1 MGTSDSMPKLD
12 CFVDQI
18 WLVCSDC
25 GCLQLKNLIPLEV
38 LYKENHSLAVVGQ
51 TWNRHHL
58 EFKKFIMKDEQTKIC
73 EIGASHGFLA
83 SSILDEDPEIDY
95 LIIEPDPTITDIRIR
110 VIKGFLEDNLD
121 KISPACTILHS
132 HVLEHVY
139 KPLDFLFN
147 LAKILDIG
155 SYMFISFPNIPAL
168 LQQGGSNAL
177 NFEHTFF
184 LTTFQLF
191 DLIPLLGLQIVDT
204 LEFEK
209 HSHFVK
215 LQKVSQPNPI
225 GKTNLKLPNMTHML
239 GDFDYMWDSALD
251 FAGDTNQLLKNSPKN
266 TYIFGAHVFA
276 QTLLCMGIEQE
287 NVLGIL
293 DNSPGK
299 IGKRLYGTNLLV
311 FHPSEIKDKRNV
323 RVILRAAQY
332 QDEIKEQLMLINPA
346 VEIIE

>member
-1 MGTSDSMPKLD
+1 MGTSESTSNSDV
-12 CFVDQI
+12 FVDQI

-38 LYKENHSLAVVGQ
+38 LYKNNHSLGVVGQ

-58 EFKKFIMKDEQTKIC
+58 EFKKFIMKDRHSQIC

-95 LIIEPDPTITDIRIR
+95 LIIEPDPTFTDQRIR
-110 VIKGFLEDNLD
+110 VIKGFLEDNLN
-121 KISPACTILHS
+121 KIEPTSTILHS

-139 KPLDFLFN
+139 NPLDFLFH
-147 LAKILDIG
+147 LANILDIK

-191 DLIPLLGLQIVDT
+191 DLIPLLGFQIVDT
-204 LEFEK
+204 LEFEN
-209 HSHFVK
+209 HSHFLK
-215 LQKVSQPNPI
+215 LQKVSEPNPL
-225 GKTNLKLPNMTHML
+225 GETKLNLRNMAHL
-239 GDFDYMWDSALD
+239 LADFDYMWDSALS
-251 FAGDTNQLLKNSPKN
+251 FAGDTNELLKKSPKE
-266 TYIFGAHVFA
+266 TYLFGAHVFA
-276 QTLLCMGIEQE
+276 QTLLSMGIDQE

-299 IGKRLYGTNLLV
+299 IGKRLYGTDLVV
-311 FHPSEIKDKRNV
+311 FHPNEIKGKRNV

-332 QDEIKEQLMLINPA
+332 QDEIKEQLKLINPA
-346 VEIIE
+346 VEILE